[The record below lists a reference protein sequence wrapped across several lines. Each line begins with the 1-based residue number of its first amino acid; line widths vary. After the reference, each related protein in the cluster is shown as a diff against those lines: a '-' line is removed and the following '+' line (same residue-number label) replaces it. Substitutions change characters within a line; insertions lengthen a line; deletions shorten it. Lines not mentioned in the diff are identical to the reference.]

1 VKRTIATVVA
11 GALVFA
17 GGASAATPTQRIA
30 ALEKSVK
37 ALKKTVAKQNKSIK
51 TLASALEAN
60 FVADGCIVA
69 VTADAIQST
78 WANFDSV
85 FGPQQTITDR
95 NACSLLRNPTVSRQ
109 GIQPQPTPEVFGQLI
124 TWLIPS
130 SQHVLR

>member
-11 GALVFA
+11 GAVVFA
-17 GGASAATPTQRIA
+17 GAASAATPTQRIA

-37 ALKKTVAKQNKSIK
+37 TLKKTVAKQNKSLK
-51 TLASALEAN
+51 TIANALEAN
-60 FVADGCIVA
+60 FIADACIVG

-78 WANFDSV
+78 WGNFESV
-85 FGPQQTITDR
+85 FGPQQTISDR

-109 GIQPQPTPEVFGQLI
+109 GIQTQPTPEVFGQLI

-130 SQHVLR
+130 ARHVLR